1 MNYYYHYFK
10 TNWENIKNTGKDIK
24 SILSINN
31 NPSDIP
37 KILVSNNVT
46 STEPIEIAYTFS
58 NFFTFIV
65 AKTKESNNYSYQ
77 NFSTF
82 LKNRSNDSFFL
93 SPTDKCEIIILFPKS
108 Y

>member
-46 STEPIEIAYTFS
+46 STEPIEIC
-58 NFFTFIV
+58 IHI
-65 AKTKESNNYSYQ
+65 Q
-77 NFSTF
+77 QF
-82 LKNRSNDSFFL
+82 LYFH
-93 SPTDKCEIIILFPKS
+93 CC
-108 Y
+108 